1 MFDNSGNMLLKQRQR
16 VSEWIS
22 LDEHDSCW
30 LFVCAAI
37 QTDTQLK
44 ALVVF
49 LTANLPRVYSKQSV
63 SVDDPVLLN
72 C

>member
-49 LTANLPRVYSKQSV
+49 LTANLPRV
-63 SVDDPVLLN
+63 
-72 C
+72 